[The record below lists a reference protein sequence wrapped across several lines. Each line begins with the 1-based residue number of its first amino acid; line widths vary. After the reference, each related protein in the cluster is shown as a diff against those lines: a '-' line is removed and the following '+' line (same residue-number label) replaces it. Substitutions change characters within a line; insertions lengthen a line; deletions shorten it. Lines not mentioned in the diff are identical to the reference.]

1 MTDDQID
8 FYNAAMKYVLD
19 DGETHENW
27 RAVEELA
34 LKIQYSDPAAKARY
48 DAAVQAIKDA
58 SAAEARAASLLSELP
73 DRLQRAAQKEALYK

>member
-8 FYNAAMKYVLD
+8 FYNAAMKYALD
-19 DGETHENW
+19 DGDTHENW

-73 DRLQRAAQKEALYK
+73 DRMKRAAQADSRRK